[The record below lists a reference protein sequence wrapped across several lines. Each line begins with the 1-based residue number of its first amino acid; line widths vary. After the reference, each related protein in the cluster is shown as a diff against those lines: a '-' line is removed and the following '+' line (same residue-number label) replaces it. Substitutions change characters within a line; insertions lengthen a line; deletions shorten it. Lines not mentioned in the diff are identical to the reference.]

1 MARSSFKKIAK
12 GEWKGWMREDLV
24 EALPSLFFQDPVL
37 AVEALKGQVVKKSR
51 LRWAAIFSLPEG
63 KRIFVKKDRTKG
75 WAEAMK
81 FLLLPSKGRKE
92 WFVAYQLQ
100 KKDLP
105 LPKPLG
111 WMERERWGVV
121 KESCYLS
128 EAIGSGASLID
139 ILSSQKKVPMESL
152 AKTVRAFHDAGL
164 FHKDLHGGNF
174 LWDETSFFLTDL
186 HRAEVL
192 RSVSLDKRL
201 WNLSQLFHSL
211 RSLWGKE
218 DVLRFLEAYF
228 ATDPL
233 DLRTKGD
240 TLQKVLSLMEAMQRR
255 WRRSRTRRCLK
266 ESTEFSVEKGGGIT
280 AYHRRDFPVDQVK
293 EVVQKHRAMVEEN
306 PAGLLKNAPESIVS
320 LVTTGGERVCVKQFR
335 YPRWLDRLK
344 ENFRPSKGLKAWISG
359 NGLRVRGVPSLKVMA
374 YAERRSGFGV
384 REGFLL
390 MEASEGGQE
399 LDRYLLNGFG
409 DFRKKRLFIRAF
421 ARWLS
426 RLHEMDLYHGDMK
439 TCNILVSEEG
449 EGEGW
454 RFQLLD
460 LEDVELDERVDEKRL
475 FKNLLQ
481 LNTSTPRSMTHT
493 DRFRFYR
500 EYKRFRPVIG
510 DDRKFL
516 AKLLQQSKER
526 GLVYVSPLGVIE
538 EKWR

>member
-1 MARSSFKKIAK
+1 MVRSSFKKIAK
-12 GEWKGWMREDLV
+12 GEWKGWMRDDLV
-24 EALPSLFFQDPVL
+24 NALPPLFFQDPVL
-37 AVEALKGQVVKKSR
+37 AVEALEGQVVKKSR

-100 KKDLP
+100 KKNLP

-139 ILSSQKKVPMESL
+139 ILSSKKEVPMEFL

-174 LWDETSFFLTDL
+174 LWDGTFFFLTDL
-186 HRAEVL
+186 HRAEIL

-228 ATDPL
+228 AGDPL
-233 DLRTKGD
+233 APRTKGD
-240 TLQKVLSLMEAMQRR
+240 TLQKILSLMEAMQKR

-266 ESTEFSVEKGGGIT
+266 ESTEFSVERGKRIT

-293 EVVQKHRAMVEEN
+293 EVVQKHRAMIEEN
-306 PAGLLKNAPESIVS
+306 PASLVKNAPESIVS
-320 LVTTGGERVCVKQFR
+320 LVKTGGKKVCVKQFR
-335 YPRWLDRLK
+335 YPHWFDRLK
-344 ENFRPSKGLKAWISG
+344 ENFRPSKGLKAWIAG
-359 NGLRVRGVPSLKVMA
+359 NGLHVRGVPSLEVMA
-374 YAERRSGFGV
+374 YAERRDGFGV

-409 DFRKKRLFIRAF
+409 DFRKKRLFIRSF

-426 RLHEMDLYHGDMK
+426 HFHEMDLYHGDMK

-449 EGEGW
+449 EGW
-454 RFQLLD
+454 RFDLLD
-460 LEDVELDERVDEKRL
+460 LEDVELDERVDEKGL
-475 FKNLLQ
+475 FKNFLQ
-481 LNTSTPRSMTHT
+481 LNTSTPRSMTHA

-500 EYKRFRPVIG
+500 EYKRFRPVVG
-510 DDRKFL
+510 NDRDFL
-516 AKLLQQSKER
+516 TKLLQQSKER

>member
-1 MARSSFKKIAK
+1 
-12 GEWKGWMREDLV
+12 MREDV
-24 EALPSLFFQDPVL
+24 IEALPALFFQDPAL
-37 AVEALKGQVVKKSR
+37 CVEALEGQVVKESR
-51 LRWAAIFSLPEG
+51 LRWAAIFRLPAG

-100 KKDLP
+100 KKNLP

-111 WMERERWGVV
+111 WMERQRWGVV
-121 KESCYLS
+121 RESCYLS

-139 ILSSQKKVPMESL
+139 NLSSQKKIPMESL

-186 HRAEVL
+186 HRARIL
-192 RSVSLDKRL
+192 RSVSLGKRL

-211 RSLWGKE
+211 RSRWEKE
-218 DVLRFLEAYF
+218 DLLRFLEAYF
-228 ATDPL
+228 AGDPI

-240 TLQKVLSLMEAMQRR
+240 PLQKIFSQMEAMQRR

-266 ESTEFSVEKGGGIT
+266 ESTEFSVEKARRIT
-280 AYHRRDFPVDQVK
+280 AFHRKDFPVDRI
-293 EVVQKHRAMVEEN
+293 EEILQKHRAMVEED

-320 LVTTGGERVCVKQFR
+320 LVTSGGESMCMKQFL

-344 ENFRPSKGLKAWISG
+344 ENFRPSKGLKAWIAG

-374 YAERRSGFGV
+374 YAEKRSGFGV
-384 REGFLL
+384 KEGFLV
-390 MEASEGGQE
+390 MEASEGAQE
-399 LDRYLLNGFG
+399 LDRYLLKGFG
-409 DFRKKRLFIRAF
+409 DFQKKRLFIRAF

-449 EGEGW
+449 EGEVW
-454 RFQLLD
+454 TFRLLD
-460 LEDVELDERVDEKRL
+460 LEDVRLDERVEEKGL
-475 FKNLLQ
+475 FKNFLQ
-481 LNTSTPRSMTHT
+481 LNTSTPRSMTHA

-500 EYKRFRPVIG
+500 EYKRLRPVIEE
-510 DDRKFL
+510 DKKFL
-516 AKLLQQSKER
+516 IQLIQQSKER
-526 GLVYVSPLGVIE
+526 GLVYVSPQGVVQ
-538 EKWR
+538 EKWH